1 MEFNSGFKGLNE
13 TWILWT
19 EFWKTFKY
27 KKKKFMKT
35 HPEGADLFQAD
46 RWTGM
51 TKVVVAFRNFAN
63 ASRQMTDSYSGCSV
77 DSITILTD
85 ITGEGEGGEMCFI

>member
-1 MEFNSGFKGLNE
+1 
-13 TWILWT
+13 
-19 EFWKTFKY
+19 
-27 KKKKFMKT
+27 
-35 HPEGADLFQAD
+35 
-46 RWTGM
+46 M